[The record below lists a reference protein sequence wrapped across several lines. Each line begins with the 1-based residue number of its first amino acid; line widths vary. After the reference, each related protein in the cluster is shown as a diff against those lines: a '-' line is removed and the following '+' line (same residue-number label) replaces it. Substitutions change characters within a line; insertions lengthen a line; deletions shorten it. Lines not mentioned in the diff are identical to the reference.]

1 MRQGKSFIICGPSGV
16 GKGTV
21 ISRLLAQD
29 PSLYFSVSATTRAPR
44 PGETDGIHYHFLS
57 MEQFER
63 WIAEDQFLEHAAYVG
78 NRYGTPKRFVDEA
91 MAQGRDV
98 LLDIE
103 ILFKTVKILFEKEST
118 EGFSEEASAMVEQET
133 EGDDFAVERQETVRK
148 EESGAV

>member
-1 MRQGKSFIICGPSGV
+1 MREGKSFIICGPSGV

-91 MAQGRDV
+91 MAQIGR
-98 LLDIE
+98 
-103 ILFKTVKILFEKEST
+103 
-118 EGFSEEASAMVEQET
+118 AS
-133 EGDDFAVERQETVRK
+133 GRERV
-148 EESGAV
+148 